1 MLTINRS
8 KSVTLAVSL
17 LTAACMSAGALPQTS
32 RWKKSRRSRKAEKG
46 MKRQVIQ
53 LPQQQDESAPKVES
67 WMTAR
72 CWKSTET
79 IIVSAGNWK
88 VNRKAG
94 AMITMS
100 LRS

>member
-1 MLTINRS
+1 MKKIT
-8 KSVTLAVSL
+8 TLAVSL
-17 LTAACMSAGALPQTS
+17 LTAACMSAGALAADQPLE
-32 RWKKSRRSRKAEKG
+32 KVAPFPKAEKG

-53 LPQQQDESAPKVES
+53 LPQQQDESA
-67 WMTAR
+67 R
-72 CWKSTET
+72 RWKSTAT

-88 VNRKAG
+88 VKPWKAG

>member
-1 MLTINRS
+1 MKKIT
-8 KSVTLAVSL
+8 TLAVSL
-17 LTAACMSAGALPQTS
+17 LTAACMSAGALAADQPLE
-32 RWKKSRRSRKAEKG
+32 KVAPFPKAEKG

-53 LPQQQDESAPKVES
+53 LPQQQDESALKVEL
-67 WMTAR
+67 MIGQTL
-72 CWKSTET
+72 KSTAT

-88 VNRKAG
+88 VKPWKAG